1 MNQKTTTGVERRFD
15 PTEVIVTKTDKS
27 GKITYANEVFL
38 RLSELTEAEAL
49 GKPHNL
55 IRHPDMPSC
64 VFRLLWDSIQNGR
77 EIFAYVLNRATN
89 GDHYWVFAH
98 VTPTFD
104 PSGQVAGYH
113 SNRRVPDPRVLKDV
127 IIPLYQRLSA
137 EERAAGSKGKAID
150 ASMALLNSIL
160 KDKGTDYER
169 FIFSLQA

>member
-1 MNQKTTTGVERRFD
+1 MNQKATTGVERRFD

-38 RLSELTEAEAL
+38 RLSELTETEAL

-137 EERAAGSKGKAID
+137 EERSAASKGKAID